1 MSSRLYPLSLCHRCK
16 ADMKASSK
24 AIKLVLDHLKST
36 GRVLGSVES
45 GNSATISEKTA
56 SVNKQQQ
63 LQEKKPS
70 VLQYRS
76 YNPYLV
82 KEDFLS
88 ILPENLYKKRGQ
100 FTNELDF
107 QLMKVRDPKYFQFKD
122 QYYLFFN
129 DYNSLTEYIK
139 LTKHSRINKIRVKM
153 TPLAQPLPTLLT
165 KLQRYSKNLYNAFR
179 SSEQYFEGLNE
190 KVDVSGE
197 FTTNQLRSIL
207 DSVEEIENKS
217 VLVWNIPTKLRS
229 HDILNYFWFY
239 NIRSSFKIYWDDE
252 MKRNLRFISFENSHD
267 AYRFKRNYHGLLA
280 KELLILSEKGDAADY
295 SLEMDDSKIL
305 IEHLSE

>member
-1 MSSRLYPLSLCHRCK
+1 
-16 ADMKASSK
+16 MKASSK
-24 AIKLVLDHLKST
+24 AIKLVLNHLKST

>member
-1 MSSRLYPLSLCHRCK
+1 
-16 ADMKASSK
+16 MKASSR

-45 GNSATISEKTA
+45 VSSTAVSEKTA
-56 SVNKQQQ
+56 SVNGRQQ
-63 LQEKKPS
+63 LQGKKS
-70 VLQYRS
+70 LVLQYRS

-88 ILPENLYKKRGQ
+88 VLPENLYKSRGQ
-100 FTNELDF
+100 FTNEFDF

-122 QYYLFFN
+122 QYYLLFN
-129 DYNSLTEYIK
+129 DYNSLTEYAK
-139 LTKHSRINKIRVKM
+139 LTKHSRINKVRVRM
-153 TPLAQPLPTLLT
+153 MPLAQPLPTLLA
-165 KLQRYSKNLYNAFR
+165 KFQRYSKNLHNAFQ
-179 SSEQYFEGLNE
+179 SPEQYFEGLNE
-190 KVDVSGE
+190 KIDVSEE
-197 FTTNQLRSIL
+197 FDAGRLRSIL
-207 DSVEEIENKS
+207 DSVREIENKS
-217 VLVWNIPTKLRS
+217 VLVWNLPTELRS
-229 HDILNYFWFY
+229 YDILNFFWFY

-280 KELLILSEKGDAADY
+280 KELLFMPKKEDAVENSLKIGSEI
-295 SLEMDDSKIL
+295 DDSKVL

>member
-1 MSSRLYPLSLCHRCK
+1 
-16 ADMKASSK
+16 MKASSK

-280 KELLILSEKGDAADY
+280 KELLTLSEKGDAADY

>member
-1 MSSRLYPLSLCHRCK
+1 
-16 ADMKASSK
+16 MKASSK

-207 DSVEEIENKS
+207 DSMEEIENKS

>member
-1 MSSRLYPLSLCHRCK
+1 
-16 ADMKASSK
+16 MKASSK

>member
-1 MSSRLYPLSLCHRCK
+1 
-16 ADMKASSK
+16 MKASSK

-239 NIRSSFKIYWDDE
+239 NMRSSFKIYWDDE

>member
-1 MSSRLYPLSLCHRCK
+1 
-16 ADMKASSK
+16 MKASSK

-56 SVNKQQQ
+56 SVNNQQQ

-229 HDILNYFWFY
+229 HYILNYFWFY

>member
-1 MSSRLYPLSLCHRCK
+1 
-16 ADMKASSK
+16 MKASSK

-56 SVNKQQQ
+56 SVNNQQQ

-139 LTKHSRINKIRVKM
+139 LTKQSRINKIRVKM

>member
-1 MSSRLYPLSLCHRCK
+1 
-16 ADMKASSK
+16 MKASSK

-56 SVNKQQQ
+56 SVNNQQQ

-153 TPLAQPLPTLLT
+153 MPLAQPLPTLLT

-280 KELLILSEKGDAADY
+280 KELLTLSEKGDAADY

>member
-1 MSSRLYPLSLCHRCK
+1 
-16 ADMKASSK
+16 MKASSK

-56 SVNKQQQ
+56 SVKNQQQ

-280 KELLILSEKGDAADY
+280 KELLTLSEKGDAADY

>member
-1 MSSRLYPLSLCHRCK
+1 
-16 ADMKASSK
+16 MKASSK

-56 SVNKQQQ
+56 SVNNQQQ

-153 TPLAQPLPTLLT
+153 MPLAQPLPTLLT

>member
-1 MSSRLYPLSLCHRCK
+1 
-16 ADMKASSK
+16 MKASSK
-24 AIKLVLDHLKST
+24 AIKLVLNHLKST

-56 SVNKQQQ
+56 SVNNQQQ

-280 KELLILSEKGDAADY
+280 KELLTLSEKGDAADY

>member
-1 MSSRLYPLSLCHRCK
+1 
-16 ADMKASSK
+16 MKASSK

-139 LTKHSRINKIRVKM
+139 LTKYSRINKIRVKM

>member
-1 MSSRLYPLSLCHRCK
+1 
-16 ADMKASSK
+16 MKASSK

-56 SVNKQQQ
+56 SVNNQQQ

-207 DSVEEIENKS
+207 DSMEEIENKS

-280 KELLILSEKGDAADY
+280 KELLTLSEKGDAADY

>member
-1 MSSRLYPLSLCHRCK
+1 
-16 ADMKASSK
+16 MKASSK
-24 AIKLVLDHLKST
+24 AIKLVLDHLSPE
-36 GRVLGSVES
+36 GCYWLRGSRKFDNNCES
-45 GNSATISEKTA
+45 ICY
-56 SVNKQQQ
+56 KQQQ

-190 KVDVSGE
+190 KVDVGGE

>member
-1 MSSRLYPLSLCHRCK
+1 
-16 ADMKASSK
+16 MKASSK

-280 KELLILSEKGDAADY
+280 KELLTLSEKGDAVDY

>member
-1 MSSRLYPLSLCHRCK
+1 
-16 ADMKASSK
+16 MKAFSK

-36 GRVLGSVES
+36 GRVLGSIES

-56 SVNKQQQ
+56 SVNNQQQ

-153 TPLAQPLPTLLT
+153 TPLTQPLPTLLT

-280 KELLILSEKGDAADY
+280 KELLTLSEKGDAADY

>member
-1 MSSRLYPLSLCHRCK
+1 
-16 ADMKASSK
+16 MKASSK

-56 SVNKQQQ
+56 SVNNQQQ

-122 QYYLFFN
+122 QYYLYFN

-280 KELLILSEKGDAADY
+280 KELLTLSEKGDAADY

>member
-1 MSSRLYPLSLCHRCK
+1 
-16 ADMKASSK
+16 MKASSK

-56 SVNKQQQ
+56 SVNNQQQ

>member
-1 MSSRLYPLSLCHRCK
+1 
-16 ADMKASSK
+16 MKASSK

-56 SVNKQQQ
+56 SVNNQQQ

-129 DYNSLTEYIK
+129 DYISLTEYIK

-280 KELLILSEKGDAADY
+280 KELLTLSEKGDAADY

>member
-1 MSSRLYPLSLCHRCK
+1 
-16 ADMKASSK
+16 MKASSK

-139 LTKHSRINKIRVKM
+139 LTKQSRINKIRVKM

>member
-1 MSSRLYPLSLCHRCK
+1 
-16 ADMKASSK
+16 MKASSK

-56 SVNKQQQ
+56 SVNNQQQ

-280 KELLILSEKGDAADY
+280 KELLTLSEKGDAADY

>member
-1 MSSRLYPLSLCHRCK
+1 M
-16 ADMKASSK
+16 
-24 AIKLVLDHLKST
+24 
-36 GRVLGSVES
+36 
-45 GNSATISEKTA
+45 
-56 SVNKQQQ
+56 
-63 LQEKKPS
+63 QEKKPS

-280 KELLILSEKGDAADY
+280 KELLTLSEKGDAADY

>member
-1 MSSRLYPLSLCHRCK
+1 
-16 ADMKASSK
+16 MKASSK

-56 SVNKQQQ
+56 SVNNQQQ

-129 DYNSLTEYIK
+129 GYNSLTEYIK

-280 KELLILSEKGDAADY
+280 KELLTLSEKGDAADY

>member
-1 MSSRLYPLSLCHRCK
+1 
-16 ADMKASSK
+16 MKASSK

-197 FTTNQLRSIL
+197 FTTNQLWSIL

-280 KELLILSEKGDAADY
+280 KELLTLSEKGDAADY

>member
-1 MSSRLYPLSLCHRCK
+1 
-16 ADMKASSK
+16 MKASSK

-56 SVNKQQQ
+56 SVNNQQQ

-280 KELLILSEKGDAADY
+280 KDLLTLSEKGDAADY

>member
-1 MSSRLYPLSLCHRCK
+1 
-16 ADMKASSK
+16 MKASSK

-45 GNSATISEKTA
+45 GNSATISEETA
-56 SVNKQQQ
+56 SVNNQQQ

-280 KELLILSEKGDAADY
+280 KELLTLSEKGDAADY

>member
-1 MSSRLYPLSLCHRCK
+1 
-16 ADMKASSK
+16 MKASSK

-190 KVDVSGE
+190 KVDVSRE

-280 KELLILSEKGDAADY
+280 KELLTLSEKGDAADY

>member
-1 MSSRLYPLSLCHRCK
+1 
-16 ADMKASSK
+16 MKASSK

-129 DYNSLTEYIK
+129 DYSSLTEYIK